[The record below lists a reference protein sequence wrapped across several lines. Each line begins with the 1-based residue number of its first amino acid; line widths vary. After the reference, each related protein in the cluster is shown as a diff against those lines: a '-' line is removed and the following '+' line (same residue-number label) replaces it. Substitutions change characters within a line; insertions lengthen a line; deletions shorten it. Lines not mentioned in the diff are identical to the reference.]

1 MTQTTTAP
9 AAAAQPA
16 SEVTGI
22 PTLIAR
28 LHGIAGAHGRLG
40 GDEGFL
46 GSLNDMEVGDSDQQ
60 LVRDAQEAS
69 RTAGLLWADAAT
81 SVEANNN
88 PLRQAYAVSP
98 EAGNKHANTN
108 E

>member
-28 LHGIAGAHGRLG
+28 LAGAHGGLG
-40 GDEGFL
+40 GDECFL

-108 E
+108 EQP